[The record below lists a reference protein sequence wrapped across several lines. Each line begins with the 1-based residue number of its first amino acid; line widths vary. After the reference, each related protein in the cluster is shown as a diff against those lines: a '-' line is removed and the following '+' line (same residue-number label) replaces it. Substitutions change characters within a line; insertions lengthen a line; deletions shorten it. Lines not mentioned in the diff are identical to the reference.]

1 MINNFKLLI
10 WDFDGVIADSEKV
23 WLKNR
28 QVYFKDRLGLDLSF
42 DEINSY
48 FGGTSDSTKKIIL
61 QKMGYETDD
70 KFWADVLDI
79 DIKSMDTEGLD
90 LFDGVLDILKNKNFK
105 QCIATGGIRS
115 KTIHKIDV
123 IGIRGIIPD
132 EHIFTVDCVK
142 RGKPE
147 PDLFLYAADK
157 MGEKPQDCLVI
168 EDSIAGMTAAIRAK
182 MSVVA
187 FLGSEIY
194 QHQAYIDKVK
204 ALGIQNIF
212 YSMGELKQFLFDKKK
227 V

>member
-28 QVYFKDRLGLDLSF
+28 QLYFKDRLGLDLSF

-79 DIKSMDTEGLD
+79 DLKSMDTEGLD

-123 IGIRGIIPD
+123 IGIRGLIPD

-194 QHQAYIDKVK
+194 QHQTYIDKVK

-212 YSMGELKQFLFDKKK
+212 YSMDELKQFLFDKK
-227 V
+227 

>member
-79 DIKSMDTEGLD
+79 DLKSMDTEGLD

-123 IGIRGIIPD
+123 IGIRGLIPD

-212 YSMGELKQFLFDKKK
+212 YSMNELKQFLFDKK
-227 V
+227 

>member
-10 WDFDGVIADSEKV
+10 WDFDGVITDSEKV

-28 QVYFKDRLGLDLSF
+28 QLYFKDRLGLDLSF

-79 DIKSMDTEGLD
+79 DLKSMDTEGLD
-90 LFDGVLDILKNKNFK
+90 LFDGVLDILKKKNFK

-123 IGIRGIIPD
+123 IDIRGLIPD

-212 YSMGELKQFLFDKKK
+212 YSMDELKQFLFDKK
-227 V
+227 

>member
-28 QVYFKDRLGLDLSF
+28 QLYFKDRLGLDLSF

-79 DIKSMDTEGLD
+79 DLKSMDTEGLD
-90 LFDGVLDILKNKNFK
+90 LFDGVLDILKKKNFK

-123 IGIRGIIPD
+123 IDIRGLIPD

-168 EDSIAGMTAAIRAK
+168 EDSIAGITILLFSISVSMYAFTVLWSAIA
-182 MSVVA
+182 
-187 FLGSEIY
+187 IY
-194 QHQAYIDKVK
+194 LRPFFSASSTSSSGVI
-204 ALGIQNIF
+204 
-212 YSMGELKQFLFDKKK
+212 
-227 V
+227 

>member
-28 QVYFKDRLGLDLSF
+28 QLYFKDRLGLDLSF

-79 DIKSMDTEGLD
+79 DLKSMDTEGLD
-90 LFDGVLDILKNKNFK
+90 LFDGVLDILKKKNFK

-123 IGIRGIIPD
+123 IGIRGLIPD

-212 YSMGELKQFLFDKKK
+212 YSMDELKQFLFDKK
-227 V
+227 

>member
-28 QVYFKDRLGLDLSF
+28 QLYFKDRLGLDLSF

-79 DIKSMDTEGLD
+79 DLKSMDTEGLD

-123 IGIRGIIPD
+123 IGIRGLIPD

-212 YSMGELKQFLFDKKK
+212 YSMNELKQFLFDKK
-227 V
+227 

>member
-28 QVYFKDRLGLDLSF
+28 QLYFKDRLGLDLSF

-79 DIKSMDTEGLD
+79 DLKSMDTEGLD
-90 LFDGVLDILKNKNFK
+90 LFDGVLDILKKKNFK

-123 IGIRGIIPD
+123 IGIRGLIPD

-147 PDLFLYAADK
+147 PDLFLYAAEK

-212 YSMGELKQFLFDKKK
+212 YSMNELKQFLFDKK
-227 V
+227 

>member
-28 QVYFKDRLGLDLSF
+28 QVYFKDRLGLNLSF

-70 KFWADVLDI
+70 KFWDDVLDI
-79 DIKSMDTEGLD
+79 DMKSMDTEGLD
-90 LFDGVLDILKNKNFK
+90 LFNGVLDILKNKTFK

-123 IGIRGIIPD
+123 IGIRGLIPD

-212 YSMGELKQFLFDKKK
+212 YSMDELKQFLFDKK
-227 V
+227 

>member
-79 DIKSMDTEGLD
+79 DLKSMDTEGLG
-90 LFDGVLDILKNKNFK
+90 LFDGVLEILKNKNFK

-123 IGIRGIIPD
+123 IGIRGLIPD

-212 YSMGELKQFLFDKKK
+212 YSMNELKQFLFDKK
-227 V
+227 

>member
-28 QVYFKDRLGLDLSF
+28 QLYFKDRLGLDLSF

-79 DIKSMDTEGLD
+79 DLKSMDTEGLD

-123 IGIRGIIPD
+123 IGIRGLIPD

-147 PDLFLYAADK
+147 PDLFLYAAEK

-212 YSMGELKQFLFDKKK
+212 YSMNELKQFLFDKK
-227 V
+227 

>member
-28 QVYFKDRLGLDLSF
+28 QVYFKDRLGLNLSF

-70 KFWADVLDI
+70 KFWDDVLDI
-79 DIKSMDTEGLD
+79 DMKSMDTEGLD
-90 LFDGVLDILKNKNFK
+90 LFDGVLDILKNKTFK

-147 PDLFLYAADK
+147 PDLFFYAADK

-187 FLGSEIY
+187 FLGSDIY
-194 QHQAYIDKVK
+194 QHQAYIDTVK

-212 YSMGELKQFLFDKKK
+212 YSMEELKQFLFDKK
-227 V
+227 

>member
-79 DIKSMDTEGLD
+79 DLKSMDTEGLD

-123 IGIRGIIPD
+123 IDIRGLIPD

-212 YSMGELKQFLFDKKK
+212 YSMNELKQFLFDKK
-227 V
+227 

>member
-79 DIKSMDTEGLD
+79 DLKSMDTEGLD
-90 LFDGVLDILKNKNFK
+90 LFDGVLDILKKKNFK

-123 IGIRGIIPD
+123 IDIRGLIPD

-212 YSMGELKQFLFDKKK
+212 YSMDELKQFLFDKK
-227 V
+227 

>member
-79 DIKSMDTEGLD
+79 DLKSMDTEGLE

-123 IGIRGIIPD
+123 IGIRGLIPD

-204 ALGIQNIF
+204 AIGIQNIF
-212 YSMGELKQFLFDKKK
+212 YSMSELKQFLFDKK
-227 V
+227 

>member
-79 DIKSMDTEGLD
+79 DLKSMDTEGLD

-123 IGIRGIIPD
+123 IGIRGLIPD

-212 YSMGELKQFLFDKKK
+212 YSMDELKQFLFDKK
-227 V
+227 

>member
-28 QVYFKDRLGLDLSF
+28 QLYFKDRLGLDLSF

-79 DIKSMDTEGLD
+79 DLKSMDTEGLD
-90 LFDGVLDILKNKNFK
+90 LFDGVLDILKKKNFK

-123 IGIRGIIPD
+123 IDIRGLIPD

-212 YSMGELKQFLFDKKK
+212 YSMDELKQFLFDKK
-227 V
+227 

>member
-79 DIKSMDTEGLD
+79 DLKSMDTEGLD
-90 LFDGVLDILKNKNFK
+90 LFDGVLDILKKKNFK

-123 IGIRGIIPD
+123 IDIRGLIPD

-147 PDLFLYAADK
+147 PDLFLYAVDK

-212 YSMGELKQFLFDKKK
+212 YSMDELKQFLFDKK
-227 V
+227 

>member
-28 QVYFKDRLGLDLSF
+28 QAYFKDRLGLNFSF
-42 DEINSY
+42 DEINSR
-48 FGGTSDSTKKIIL
+48 FGGTSDSTKKVIL

-79 DIKSMDTEGLD
+79 DLKSMDTEGLD
-90 LFDGVLDILKNKNFK
+90 LFDGVLDILKNKTFK

-115 KTIHKIDV
+115 KTMHKIDV
-123 IGIRGIIPD
+123 IGIRGLIPD
-132 EHIFTVDCVK
+132 EYIFTVDCVK

-147 PDLFLYAADK
+147 PDLFLYAAEK
-157 MGEKPQDCLVI
+157 MGEKPHDCLVI

-194 QHQAYIDKVK
+194 QHQAYVDKVK
-204 ALGIQNIF
+204 ALGIQHIF
-212 YSMGELKQFLFDKKK
+212 YSMSELKNFLFDKK
-227 V
+227 

>member
-28 QVYFKDRLGLDLSF
+28 QLYFKDRLGLDLSF

-79 DIKSMDTEGLD
+79 DLKSMDTEGLD

-123 IGIRGIIPD
+123 IGIRGLIPD

-212 YSMGELKQFLFDKKK
+212 YSMDELKQFLFDKK
-227 V
+227 

>member
-28 QVYFKDRLGLDLSF
+28 QLYFKDRLGLDLSF

-79 DIKSMDTEGLD
+79 DLKSMDTEGLD
-90 LFDGVLDILKNKNFK
+90 LFDGVLDILKKKNFK

-123 IGIRGIIPD
+123 IGIRGLIPD

-212 YSMGELKQFLFDKKK
+212 YSMNELKQFLFDKK
-227 V
+227 

>member
-79 DIKSMDTEGLD
+79 DLKSMDTEGLD

-123 IGIRGIIPD
+123 IGIRGLIPD

-157 MGEKPQDCLVI
+157 MGEKQQDCLVI

-212 YSMGELKQFLFDKKK
+212 YSMDELKQFLFDKK
-227 V
+227 

>member
-28 QVYFKDRLGLDLSF
+28 QLYFKDRLGLDLSF

-79 DIKSMDTEGLD
+79 DLKSMDTEGLD
-90 LFDGVLDILKNKNFK
+90 LFDGVLDILKKKNFK

-123 IGIRGIIPD
+123 IDIRGLIPD

-182 MSVVA
+182 MLVVA

-212 YSMGELKQFLFDKKK
+212 YSMNELKQFLFDKK
-227 V
+227 